1 MTERKEWNI
10 LYGMPLF
17 CIFILFSWYGHYIC
31 LILHW
36 LWCIESTVFVTKD
49 RKFYLSLAYW
59 KVSFI
64 WRVVVILRNYYM
76 SIFSNWIKF
85 PNLTLSIYSPLSL
98 TTQQQYFWVLLPLPV
113 LRHSPFLDIC
123 SKWKWMNGQCHVSFS
138 GHGSMHSNLAQCSSV
153 LISQSHSWC
162 I

>member
-64 WRVVVILRNYYM
+64 WRVVVILRKYYM
-76 SIFSNWIKF
+76 STFSNWIKF
-85 PNLTLSIYSPLSL
+85 PIWLCPSIHHYLWLPNNNIFGFSFLYQFWGTVHFLTSAPNENE
-98 TTQQQYFWVLLPLPV
+98 
-113 LRHSPFLDIC
+113 
-123 SKWKWMNGQCHVSFS
+123 WMVS
-138 GHGSMHSNLAQCSSV
+138 ATYP
-153 LISQSHSWC
+153 SQGMAACTATWHNAALC
-162 I
+162 